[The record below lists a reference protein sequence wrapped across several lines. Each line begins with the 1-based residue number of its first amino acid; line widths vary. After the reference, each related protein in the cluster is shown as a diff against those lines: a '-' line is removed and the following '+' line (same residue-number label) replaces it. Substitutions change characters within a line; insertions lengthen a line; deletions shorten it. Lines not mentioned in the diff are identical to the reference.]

1 MSLSDEPVI
10 AIHSNLQSELTG
22 LICQEFQDT
31 GVIRQLSYI
40 IISQNK
46 NNKSSFT
53 KIQWYQDLLILGS

>member
-46 NNKSSFT
+46 KQVKLHKNPVVSRSAN
-53 KIQWYQDLLILGS
+53 IR